1 MQILQSYIEAGARPW
16 PFLEV
21 AVRGEFAGARVLNDD
36 PRLVEVQPTSP
47 KPARHTSAEAGV
59 TWWPDPRL
67 AIRTSFSVIDGNM
80 YVNGYGRDGVVLAPQ
95 TTLSS

>member
-1 MQILQSYIEAGARPW
+1 M
-16 PFLEV
+16 
-21 AVRGEFAGARVLNDD
+21 
-36 PRLVEVQPTSP
+36 
-47 KPARHTSAEAGV
+47 